1 MSGDSLGNARRPE
14 PLRSNSQVT
23 VRYRS
28 GPRVAY
34 AERVLVL
41 TIVAPVFSTNCYV
54 VAPAAG
60 RECFVIDAGAGVADD
75 VVDAVAEH
83 DLTPV
88 AVLATHGHVDH
99 TWDAARLCEL
109 FDVPLHVHEADAY
122 RLADPFG
129 SLGGGQLVMALA
141 QLGLLPEHYREPG
154 RVSPVVTSH
163 RGQSRLELAG
173 LPVTWLHA
181 PGHTEGA
188 SLVSVPRA
196 PSSASSLVLGE
207 ALSSELHPSRTV
219 FSGDVLFAGTIGRTD
234 LPGGDDAEMAA
245 TLEDTVGSLASDS
258 LVLPGHGP
266 ATVMDVEYR
275 RNPFLRA
282 H

>member
-1 MSGDSLGNARRPE
+1 MDSLGNGALRK
-14 PLRSNSQVT
+14 PLPRASQVT

-28 GPRVAY
+28 VARY
-34 AERVLVL
+34 PGTVLVL
-41 TIVAPVFSTNCYV
+41 TLVAPVFATNCYV

-60 RECFVIDAGAGVADD
+60 GPCFVVDAGAGVAQD
-75 VVDAVAEH
+75 VEQTVAEH
-83 DLTPV
+83 GLEPV

-99 TWDAARLCEL
+99 TWDAAQLCER
-109 FDVPLHVHEADAY
+109 FDVPFRLHSADAY
-122 RLADPFG
+122 RIADPFG
-129 SLGGGQLVMALA
+129 TLGGGRLVAALE
-141 QLGLLPEHYREPG
+141 QMGLDLGDYREPE
-154 RVSPVVTSH
+154 RIEVVETQH
-163 RGQSRLELAG
+163 RGAVRLELAS

-196 PSSASSLVLGE
+196 PSTSSRIPLGE
-207 ALSSELHPSRTV
+207 GMGREHPSRTV

-234 LPGGDDAEMAA
+234 LPGGDHDEMTASLLEPVGALPHDA
-245 TLEDTVGSLASDS
+245 

-266 ATVMDVEYR
+266 ATTMELELR
-275 RNPFLRA
+275 RNPFLRS